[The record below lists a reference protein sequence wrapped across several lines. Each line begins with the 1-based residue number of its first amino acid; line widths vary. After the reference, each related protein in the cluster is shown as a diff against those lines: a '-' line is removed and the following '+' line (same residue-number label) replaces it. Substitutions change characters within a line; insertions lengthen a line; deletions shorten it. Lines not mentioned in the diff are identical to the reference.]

1 MTQENEKL
9 EALAQQERAWHEW
22 LMIGVGLTAMLSIM
36 AIIVS
41 VVALASKSSTTT
53 VQAAAPATG
62 MAAGM
67 AGMSSS
73 NGSVPLS
80 ASTGKPVA
88 MKLVVKS
95 DSEHAMKGPDGKY
108 HDAVIPAN
116 FTIHAGDRVT
126 VTVYNY
132 DDMPHSWTATSL
144 GVNAS
149 IRAGSETA
157 PSRTTFTFT
166 APSAG
171 KYEWW
176 CALPCDPYAM
186 SHDGLMRGY
195 VTVAA

>member
-1 MTQENEKL
+1 MTQEDEQFEDFARK
-9 EALAQQERAWHEW
+9 ERAWHEW
-22 LMIGVGLTAMLSIM
+22 LMVGVGLTALLSVM

-53 VQAAAPATG
+53 VQAAAPTS
-62 MAAGM
+62 
-67 AGMSSS
+67 GMSARMASS
-73 NGSVPLS
+73 GGSMPMS

-88 MKLVVKS
+88 VKLVVKS
-95 DSEHAMKGPDGKY
+95 DSEHAVKGPDGKY
-108 HDAVIPAN
+108 HDAFIPAD
-116 FTIHAGDRVT
+116 FTIHAGDRVR

-132 DDMPHSWTATSL
+132 DDMPHSWTATDM
-144 GVNAS
+144 GVNQTIA
-149 IRAGSETA
+149 AGSETA
-157 PSRTTFTFT
+157 PSKTTFTFT

-186 SHDGLMRGY
+186 STDGLMRGY

>member
-1 MTQENEKL
+1 MEHQNEQSESPASKDRVWQE
-9 EALAQQERAWHEW
+9 W
-22 LMIGVGLTAMLSIM
+22 MMVGVGLTGLLSVL

-41 VVALASKSSTTT
+41 TVALASKSSTTT
-53 VQAAAPATG
+53 VAAPAS
-62 MAAGM
+62 
-67 AGMSSS
+67 GMSARMASS
-73 NGSVPLS
+73 GGSMPTS

-95 DSEHAMKGPDGKY
+95 DSEKAMKGPDGKY

-116 FTIHAGDRVT
+116 FTVHAGDRVT

-132 DDMPHSWTATSL
+132 DDMPHSWTATDL
-144 GVNAS
+144 GVNQTIA
-149 IRAGSETA
+149 AGSESV
-157 PSRTTFTFT
+157 PSKTTFTFT

-176 CALPCDPYAM
+176 CAMPCDPYAM
-186 SHDGLMRGY
+186 STDGLMRGY